1 MNFSTRDEQKRI
13 LNEWAALFGYEIK
26 DFDYKPSVLPHDFE
40 AMVIYEFMDR
50 TSKDKKE
57 CARTIASALYMAK
70 HGLKDTK
77 DLPWK

>member
-26 DFDYKPSVLPHDFE
+26 DFDYKPNVLPHDFE

-57 CARTIASALYMAK
+57 CDRTITSALYITK